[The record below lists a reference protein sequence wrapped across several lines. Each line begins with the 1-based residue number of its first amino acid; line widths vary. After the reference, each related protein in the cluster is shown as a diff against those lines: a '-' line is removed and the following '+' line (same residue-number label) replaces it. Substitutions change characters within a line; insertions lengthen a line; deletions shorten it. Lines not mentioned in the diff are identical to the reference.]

1 MLSTLF
7 RYRRVAVVRL
17 FRATALL
24 LGLAIGAVVFPLR
37 GEAAAR
43 GAVRPN
49 IVFILADD
57 LGYHSLGATG
67 QKLIQTPHLDRLAR
81 RGMTLTNFY
90 ATHLCSPSRCSLV
103 TGMHPGH
110 AMIRGNHELGGYE
123 DAAEFGQ
130 MPLAPN
136 VQTLGTVLQGAGYA
150 TALIGKWGL
159 GGPGS
164 TGMPTRQ
171 GFDFFFGYLDQK
183 QAQNYYPTHLW
194 RNETRE
200 PLANPAFHHH
210 QKFPANQD
218 PNDPAAY
225 TRYQGKVYSCD
236 VMTEEALRYIQA
248 HKERPFFL
256 ELAYTLP
263 HMALQVPERA
273 LRRYEGKFDEKPYL
287 GTKGDGY
294 VPNRTPRATYAAM
307 ISLLDDYVG
316 QVVEALERAGLAENT
331 LIVFTS
337 DNGAA
342 VAGGCEADYFGCS
355 GALRGRKGSLYEGG
369 IKVPFIACWPG
380 VIAPGST
387 SDHLSALWDLLPT
400 FAEAAGV
407 ATFRPVDG
415 ASFLPT
421 LRGNAAAQTRTAFL
435 YWESHPFRVGGE
447 DGAQA
452 VRFGRWKAVRTN
464 VHKRNAAP
472 ALELFNLEED
482 PAEKNDV
489 AALHPEVV
497 KQAEAFLATRQLAV
511 IPEWNYYRATATE
524 RP

>member
-1 MLSTLF
+1 MVSSPLF
-7 RYRRVAVVRL
+7 PRPIAFALRACAVALVLAGSAILIPTVSA
-17 FRATALL
+17 ATART
-24 LGLAIGAVVFPLR
+24 AAKPNVVLIF
-37 GEAAAR
+37 
-43 GAVRPN
+43 
-49 IVFILADD
+49 ADD

-90 ATHLCSPSRCSLV
+90 AAHLCSPSRCSLV

-136 VQTLGTVLQGAGYA
+136 MQTLGTVLQDAGYS

-164 TGMPTRQ
+164 TGVPTRQ
-171 GFDFFFGYLDQK
+171 GFDFFYGYLDQK

-200 PLANPAFHHH
+200 PLANEAFHHH
-210 QKFPANQD
+210 QKFPSDQD
-218 PNDPAAY
+218 PTNPAAY
-225 TRYQGKVYSCD
+225 ARYQGKVYSCD
-236 VMTEEALRYIQA
+236 LMTDEALRFIQSN
-248 HKERPFFL
+248 KDRPFFL
-256 ELAYTLP
+256 ELAYPLP
-263 HMALQVPERA
+263 HMALQVPERV
-273 LRRYEGKFDEKPYL
+273 LKRYAGKFDEKPYL
-287 GTKGDGY
+287 GTKGNGY

-316 QVVEALERAGLAENT
+316 QVVEALEKSGLAEKT
-331 LIVFTS
+331 LIVFTA

-342 VAGGCEADYFGCS
+342 VAGGGDADFFGCS
-355 GALRGRKGSLYEGG
+355 GTLRGRKGSLYEGG

-380 VIAPGST
+380 VIAPGSS
-387 SDHLSALWDLLPT
+387 SDHLAAIWDLMPT
-400 FAEAAGV
+400 FAEAAGASV
-407 ATFRPVDG
+407 PRKIDG
-415 ASFLPT
+415 ISFLPT
-421 LRGNAAAQTRTAFL
+421 LRGDAAAQAKRPFL

-452 VRFGRWKAVRTN
+452 VRFGPWKAVRVN
-464 VHKRNAAP
+464 VHKRNATPTLELYNLHEDPSEKDNVAARHP
-472 ALELFNLEED
+472 AL
-482 PAEKNDV
+482 
-489 AALHPEVV
+489 V
-497 KQAEAFLATRQLAV
+497 KQAEEFMSTRQLAV
-511 IPEWNYYRATATE
+511 IPEWNYYRPTGDE